1 MLSSRVPRSLWNH
14 GWRGGWAD
22 EGLDSAAHSST
33 FAENL
38 AVSILAGEK
47 YPRVIMAYAHAKT
60 FVRVAALLA

>member
-1 MLSSRVPRSLWNH
+1 M
-14 GWRGGWAD
+14 RGGWAD